1 MNALISAI
9 KDKQK
14 IMFANEGRLLKKS
27 FFGLIILALAFQT
40 GEFGNIIRES
50 MVDAYL
56 AVSVFVGFTLVVF
69 IGLDSLTKFDIHSFL
84 EKTKNFHVPIASF
97 LGAIPG
103 CGGAIIVVT
112 QYIQGRI
119 SFGSLVAVLTATMGD
134 AAFLILAME
143 PSTGLLIFVLGIFVG
158 TISGYVVDLIHGRSF
173 MMTNSDIEL
182 EFEKLKKTFVSK
194 FNIFWL
200 MLFVPGFFIGI
211 LLAFQI
217 DVDTFLNLPTNI
229 RIVLL
234 LGSTG
239 AILSIFMW
247 SLNPLSD
254 FQCSTDKSRGFVSRV
269 VDTTNFVT
277 TWVISGF
284 LVFEIFMYFTNIDLK
299 LFFDLWLPFVPLI
312 AILFGFLPGCG
323 PQIVVAT
330 FYLNGYIPLSA
341 ELGNAISN
349 DGDALFPAIA
359 LAPKAA
365 ILATIYS
372 AFPAI
377 IVSYT
382 YMVIFEL

>member
-1 MNALISAI
+1 MNALISAF

-27 FFGLIILALAFQT
+27 FFGLLILALAFQT
-40 GEFGNIIRES
+40 GEFGDVVRQS

-56 AVSVFVGFTLVVF
+56 AVSVFVGFTLIVF
-69 IGLDSLTKFDIHSFL
+69 IGLDSLTNFDIGSFL
-84 EKTKNFHVPIASF
+84 DKTKKLHVPIASF

-143 PSTGLLIFVLGIFVG
+143 PSIGLLIFCLGAVVG
-158 TISGYVVDLIHGRSF
+158 TISGYLVDLIHGVDF
-173 MMTNSDIEL
+173 MMTSSKIEI

-194 FNIFWL
+194 FNLFWL
-200 MLFVPGFFIGI
+200 ILFVPGFFIGL
-211 LLAFQI
+211 LLAFQV
-217 DVDTFLNLPTNI
+217 DVDKLFLLPQHI
-229 RIVLL
+229 SIVLI
-234 LGSTG
+234 LGSAG

-254 FQCSTDKSRGFVSRV
+254 FQCSTEKSRTYISRV
-269 VDTTNFVT
+269 IDTTNFVT
-277 TWVISGF
+277 TWVVCGF
-284 LVFEIFMYFTNIDLK
+284 LLYESFIFFSDIDLK
-299 LFFDLWLPFVPLI
+299 ILFDVWIIFIPLI
-312 AILFGFLPGCG
+312 AIIFGFVPGCG
-323 PQIVVAT
+323 PQILVTT
-330 FYLNGYIPLSA
+330 FYLNGYIPFSA

-365 ILATIYS
+365 IFATLYS
-372 AFPAI
+372 GIPAI
-377 IVSYT
+377 LIAYSYM
-382 YMVIFEL
+382 YLFEI

>member
-1 MNALISAI
+1 
-9 KDKQK
+9 
-14 IMFANEGRLLKKS
+14 
-27 FFGLIILALAFQT
+27 
-40 GEFGNIIRES
+40 

-56 AVSVFVGFTLVVF
+56 AVSVFVGFTLMVF

-158 TISGYVVDLIHGRSF
+158 TISGYIVDLIHGRSF
-173 MMTNSDIEL
+173 MMTNSNIEL

-200 MLFVPGFFIGI
+200 MLFVPGFIIGI

-217 DVDTFLNLPTNI
+217 DVDNFLNLPSNVS
-229 RIVLL
+229 IVIM
-234 LGSTG
+234 LGSSG

-254 FQCSTDKSRGFVSRV
+254 FQCSTDKSRGFLSRV
-269 VDTTNFVT
+269 IDTTNFVS

-377 IVSYT
+377 IVAYT
-382 YMVIFEL
+382 

>member
-56 AVSVFVGFTLVVF
+56 AVSVFVGFTLMVF
-69 IGLDSLTKFDIHSFL
+69 IGLDSLTKFDIQSFL
-84 EKTKNFHVPIASF
+84 EKTKNLHVPIASF

-119 SFGSLVAVLTATMGD
+119 SFGALVAVLTATMGD

-173 MMTNSDIEL
+173 MMTNSEIEL
-182 EFEKLKKTFVSK
+182 EFEKLKETFVSK

-200 MLFVPGFFIGI
+200 MLFVPGFIIGI

-217 DVDTFLNLPTNI
+217 DVDNFLNLPSNVS
-229 RIVLL
+229 IVIL
-234 LGSTG
+234 LGSSG

-254 FQCSTDKSRGFVSRV
+254 FQCSTDKSRGFLSRV
-269 VDTTNFVT
+269 IDTTNFVS

-377 IVSYT
+377 IVAYT
-382 YMVIFEL
+382 YLVIFEL

>member
-1 MNALISAI
+1 MNTLISAI

-27 FFGLIILALAFQT
+27 FFGLLILTLAFQT
-40 GEFGNIIRES
+40 GNFGNIVRQS

-56 AVSVFVGFTLVVF
+56 AVSVFVGFTLIVF
-69 IGLDSLTKFDIHSFL
+69 IGLDSLTKVDINSFL
-84 EKTKNFHVPIASF
+84 EKTKKLHVPIASF

-158 TISGYVVDLIHGRSF
+158 TVSGYIVDIFHGNNF
-173 MMTNSDIEL
+173 MLANSNIEL
-182 EFEKLKKTFVSK
+182 EFQKLKKTFVSK
-194 FNIFWL
+194 FNVFWL
-200 MLFVPGFFIGI
+200 ILFVPGFIIGV

-217 DVDTFLNLPTNI
+217 DVNNYLQLPSNI
-229 RIVLL
+229 NIVVL
-234 LGSTG
+234 LGSAG

-254 FQCSTDKSRGFVSRV
+254 FQCSTDKSRGFISRV
-269 VDTTNFVT
+269 IDTTNFVS

-284 LVFEIFMYFTNIDLK
+284 LVFEIFMYFTSIDLK
-299 LFFDLWLPFVPLI
+299 LFFDLWLSLVPLV

-330 FYLNGYIPLSA
+330 LYLNGYIPLSA

-377 IVSYT
+377 IVAYSY
-382 YMVIFEL
+382 MIFFE

>member
-56 AVSVFVGFTLVVF
+56 AVSVFVGFTLMVF

-143 PSTGLLIFVLGIFVG
+143 PSTGLLIFILGIFVG
-158 TISGYVVDLIHGRSF
+158 TASGYIVDLIHGRSF

-217 DVDTFLNLPTNI
+217 DVDTLFNLPTNI
-229 RIVLL
+229 NIVLL
-234 LGSTG
+234 LGSAG

-377 IVSYT
+377 IVAYT
-382 YMVIFEL
+382 YLIIFEL

>member
-14 IMFANEGRLLKKS
+14 IIFANEGRLFKKS
-27 FFGLIILALAFQT
+27 FFGLLILILAFQT
-40 GEFGNIIRES
+40 GNFGNVIRDS

-56 AVSVFVGFTLVVF
+56 AVSVFVGFTLFVF
-69 IGLDSLTKFDIHSFL
+69 IGLDSLTKFDIQSFL
-84 EKTKNFHVPIASF
+84 EKTKKLHVPIASF

-119 SFGSLVAVLTATMGD
+119 SFGALVGVLTATMGD
-134 AAFLILAME
+134 AAFLILAIE
-143 PSTGLLIFVLGIFVG
+143 PSTGLLIFGLGIIVG
-158 TISGYVVDLIHGRSF
+158 TISGYVVDFIHGTSF
-173 MMTNSDIEL
+173 MIANTNIEL

-200 MLFVPGFFIGI
+200 ILFLPGFIVGI

-217 DVDTFLNLPTNI
+217 EVDDILNLPSNI
-229 RIVLL
+229 SIVTL
-234 LGSTG
+234 LGSAG

-254 FQCSTDKSRGFVSRV
+254 FQCSTDTSRGFLSRV
-269 VDTTNFVT
+269 IDTTNFVS

-284 LVFEIFMYFTNIDLK
+284 LVFEIFMYFTSIDLK

-365 ILATIYS
+365 ILATFYS

-377 IVSYT
+377 IVAYSY
-382 YMVIFEL
+382 MIFFE

>member
-1 MNALISAI
+1 MNTLISAI

-27 FFGLIILALAFQT
+27 FFGLLILSMAFQT
-40 GEFGNIIRES
+40 GNFGNIVRQS

-56 AVSVFVGFTLVVF
+56 AVSVFVGFTLIVF
-69 IGLDSLTKFDIHSFL
+69 IGLDSLTKFDINSFL
-84 EKTKNFHVPIASF
+84 EKTKKLHVPIASF

-158 TISGYVVDLIHGRSF
+158 TVSGYIVDIFHGNNF
-173 MMTNSDIEL
+173 MLANSNIEL
-182 EFEKLKKTFVSK
+182 EFQKLKKTFVSK
-194 FNIFWL
+194 FNVFWL
-200 MLFVPGFFIGI
+200 ILFVPGFIIGV

-217 DVDTFLNLPTNI
+217 DVNNYLQLPSNI
-229 RIVLL
+229 NIVVL
-234 LGSTG
+234 LGSAG

-254 FQCSTDKSRGFVSRV
+254 FQCSTDKSRGFISRV
-269 VDTTNFVT
+269 IDTTNFVS

-284 LVFEIFMYFTNIDLK
+284 LVFEIFMYFTSIDLK
-299 LFFDLWLPFVPLI
+299 LFFDLWLPFVPLV
-312 AILFGFLPGCG
+312 AIVFGFLPGCG

-330 FYLNGYIPLSA
+330 LYLNGYIPLSA

-377 IVSYT
+377 IVAYSY
-382 YMVIFEL
+382 MIFFE

>member
-1 MNALISAI
+1 MNALINALNE
-9 KDKQK
+9 KTK
-14 IMFANEGRLLKKS
+14 IILQNDGRLLKKS
-27 FFGLIILALAFQT
+27 FFGLLLLTLVFQG
-40 GEFGNIIRES
+40 GEFGEVIRSS
-50 MVDAYL
+50 MVDAYIQ
-56 AVSVFVGFTLVVF
+56 VSVFVGFTLFVF
-69 IGLDSLTKFDIHSFL
+69 IGLDSLTKFYVKHFL
-84 EKTKNFHVPIASF
+84 LKTQKFHVVISAF

-134 AAFLILAME
+134 AAFLILAVE
-143 PSTGLLIFVLGIFVG
+143 PSTGLLIFVLGLIVG
-158 TISGYVVDLIHGRSF
+158 SISGYIIDFIHGINF
-173 MMTNSDIEL
+173 MQTETNL
-182 EFEKLKKTFVSK
+182 KVEFEKVGKTFVSN
-194 FNIFWL
+194 FNYFWL
-200 MLFVPGFFIGI
+200 FLFIPGFVMGI
-211 LLAFQI
+211 LVAFQI
-217 DVDTFLNLPTNI
+217 EFNSSVYNSF
-229 RIVLL
+229 LL
-234 LGSTG
+234 LIASAG

-254 FQCSTDKSRGFVSRV
+254 FQCSTDKTRGFLSRV

-284 LVFEIFMYFTNIDLK
+284 LVFEIFMYFTSLDLK
-299 LFFDLWLPFVPLI
+299 IFFDLWLPFVPLV

-323 PQIVVAT
+323 PQVVVAT

-365 ILATIYS
+365 ILATLYS
-372 AFPAI
+372 AIPAL
-377 IVSYT
+377 VVAYG
-382 YMVIFEL
+382 YFYLFE

>member
-1 MNALISAI
+1 MNTLISAI

-27 FFGLIILALAFQT
+27 FFGLLILTLAFQT
-40 GEFGNIIRES
+40 GNFGNIVRQS

-56 AVSVFVGFTLVVF
+56 AVSVFVGFTLIVF
-69 IGLDSLTKFDIHSFL
+69 IGLDSLTKFDINSFL
-84 EKTKNFHVPIASF
+84 EKTKKLHVPIASF

-158 TISGYVVDLIHGRSF
+158 TASGYIVDMFHGNNF
-173 MMTNSDIEL
+173 MLANSNIEL
-182 EFEKLKKTFVSK
+182 EFQKLKKTFVSK
-194 FNIFWL
+194 FNVFWL
-200 MLFVPGFFIGI
+200 ILFFPGFIIGV

-217 DVDTFLNLPTNI
+217 DVNNYLQLPSNI
-229 RIVLL
+229 NIVVL
-234 LGSTG
+234 LGSAG

-254 FQCSTDKSRGFVSRV
+254 FQCSTDKSRGFLSRV
-269 VDTTNFVT
+269 IDTTNFVS

-284 LVFEIFMYFTNIDLK
+284 LVFETFMYFTSIDLK
-299 LFFDLWLPFVPLI
+299 LIFDLWLPFVPLV

-330 FYLNGYIPLSA
+330 LYLNGYIPLSA

-377 IVSYT
+377 IVAYSY
-382 YMVIFEL
+382 MIFFE

>member
-1 MNALISAI
+1 MNTLISAI

-27 FFGLIILALAFQT
+27 FFGLLILSLAFQT
-40 GEFGNIIRES
+40 GNFGNIVRQS

-56 AVSVFVGFTLVVF
+56 AVSVFVGFTLIVF
-69 IGLDSLTKFDIHSFL
+69 IGLDSLTKFDINSFL
-84 EKTKNFHVPIASF
+84 EKTKKLHVPIASF

-158 TISGYVVDLIHGRSF
+158 TASGYIVDIFHGNNF
-173 MMTNSDIEL
+173 MLANSNIEL
-182 EFEKLKKTFVSK
+182 EFQKLKKTFVSK
-194 FNIFWL
+194 FNVFWL
-200 MLFVPGFFIGI
+200 ILFFPGFIIGV

-217 DVDTFLNLPTNI
+217 DVNNYLQLPSNI
-229 RIVLL
+229 NIVVL
-234 LGSTG
+234 LGSAG

-254 FQCSTDKSRGFVSRV
+254 FQCSTDKSRGFLSRV
-269 VDTTNFVT
+269 IDTTNFVS

-284 LVFEIFMYFTNIDLK
+284 LVFETFMYFTSIDLK
-299 LFFDLWLPFVPLI
+299 LIFDLWLPFVPLV

-330 FYLNGYIPLSA
+330 LYLNGYIPLSA

-377 IVSYT
+377 IVAYSY
-382 YMVIFEL
+382 MIFFE

>member
-1 MNALISAI
+1 MNALISVI

-27 FFGLIILALAFQT
+27 FFGLLILTLAFQT
-40 GEFGNIIRES
+40 GNFGNIIRQS

-69 IGLDSLTKFDIHSFL
+69 IGLDSLTKFDINSFL
-84 EKTKNFHVPIASF
+84 EKTKKLHVPIASL

-134 AAFLILAME
+134 AAFLILAIE
-143 PSTGLLIFVLGIFVG
+143 PSTGLFIFVLGIFVG
-158 TISGYVVDLIHGRSF
+158 TISGYLVDFFHGRNF
-173 MMTNSDIEL
+173 MINNSNIEI
-182 EFEKLKKTFVSK
+182 EFEQLKKTFVSK

-200 MLFVPGFFIGI
+200 ILFVPGFVVGI
-211 LLAFQI
+211 LLAFQV
-217 DVDTFLNLPTNI
+217 DVDKFFHLPSNI
-229 RIVLL
+229 SIVIL
-234 LGSTG
+234 LGSAG

-254 FQCSTDKSRGFVSRV
+254 FQCSTDKSRGFLSRV
-269 VDTTNFVT
+269 IDTTNFVS

-284 LVFEIFMYFTNIDLK
+284 LVFEIFMYFTSIDLK

-365 ILATIYS
+365 ILGTIYS

-377 IVSYT
+377 IVAYSY
-382 YMVIFEL
+382 MIFFE

>member
-1 MNALISAI
+1 VNALISAI

-56 AVSVFVGFTLVVF
+56 AVSVFVGFTLMVF

-97 LGAIPG
+97 LGSIPG

-200 MLFVPGFFIGI
+200 MLFVPGFLIGI

-217 DVDTFLNLPTNI
+217 DVDSFFTLPSNTS
-229 RIVLL
+229 IVIL
-234 LGSTG
+234 LGSAG

-254 FQCSTDKSRGFVSRV
+254 FQCSTDKSRGFLSRV
-269 VDTTNFVT
+269 IDTTNFVS

-299 LFFDLWLPFVPLI
+299 LFFDLWLPFIPLI

-377 IVSYT
+377 IVAYT
-382 YMVIFEL
+382 YLIIFEL

>member
-1 MNALISAI
+1 MNALINAI
-9 KDKQK
+9 NEKTK
-14 IMFANEGRLLKKS
+14 IILENDGRLLKKS
-27 FFGLIILALAFQT
+27 FFGLLLLSLVFQG
-40 GEFGNIIRES
+40 GEFGEVIRSS
-50 MVDAYL
+50 MIDAYIQ
-56 AVSVFVGFTLVVF
+56 VSVFVGFTLFVF
-69 IGLDSLTKFDIHSFL
+69 IGLDSLTKFDV
-84 EKTKNFHVPIASF
+84 KNFLSKTQKFHVGIAAF

-134 AAFLILAME
+134 AAFLILAIE
-143 PSTGLLIFVLGIFVG
+143 PTTGLLIFGIGIIVG
-158 TISGYVVDLIHGRSF
+158 SISGYLIDFIHGINF
-173 MMTNSDIEL
+173 MQSETKIKV
-182 EFEKLKKTFVSK
+182 EFEKINKTFVSN
-194 FNIFWL
+194 FNFFWL
-200 MLFVPGFFIGI
+200 FLFIPGFILGI
-211 LLAFQI
+211 LVAFQI
-217 DVDTFLNLPTNI
+217 EFSPAYNS
-229 RIVLL
+229 LL
-234 LGSTG
+234 VFVASAG

-254 FQCSTDKSRGFVSRV
+254 FQCSTDKSRGLLSRV

-284 LVFEIFMYFTNIDLK
+284 LVFEIFMYFTSLDLK
-299 LFFDLWLPFVPLI
+299 IFFDLWLPFVPLV

-323 PQIVVAT
+323 PQVVVAT

-365 ILATIYS
+365 ILATLYS
-372 AFPAI
+372 AIPAL
-377 IVSYT
+377 VVAYG
-382 YMVIFEL
+382 YFYLFE